1 MGLTPP
7 PQLKAAL
14 PAPPSGLPAGLTA
27 PQIRL
32 PSWLHLGARVRP
44 EAAPLRGSPCRGLS
58 ATGPR
63 PDRPLPAPPVTLLR
77 GTDHDHVAGPPAR
90 RLCWL
95 GGALRHR
102 SWGPGATPAQSRPP
116 QMPARRTGTR
126 ATVSSRYTRCYFRLP
141 RDCFQSLSSTPNVSL
156 FNLQISDLI
165 LTCMQCRTV
174 PK

>member
-63 PDRPLPAPPVTLLR
+63 PDHPLPAASYSSSRHRPRPGR
-77 GTDHDHVAGPPAR
+77 RPAR

-116 QMPARRTGTR
+116 QMPARRMGTR